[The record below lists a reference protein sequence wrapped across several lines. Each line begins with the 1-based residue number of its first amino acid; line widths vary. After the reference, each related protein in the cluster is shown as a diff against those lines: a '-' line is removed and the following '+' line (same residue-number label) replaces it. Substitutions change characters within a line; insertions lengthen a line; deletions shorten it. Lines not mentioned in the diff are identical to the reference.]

1 MNRQFYETINRDL
14 LLILTRNHSWIGLCI
29 YIIFSFLILPD
40 VNGVVECDEDICGV
54 AGKPEHG
61 HVNLHQVL
69 GTLVKLG
76 DTLFPLDI
84 PAAAGAGGDITPE

>member
-1 MNRQFYETINRDL
+1 M
-14 LLILTRNHSWIGLCI
+14 
-29 YIIFSFLILPD
+29 
-40 VNGVVECDEDICGV
+40 

-84 PAAAGAGGDITPE
+84 PAAARAGGNITIIPLHIITSI